1 MDWERSKCK
10 AAERLL
16 VTRMKGW
23 MLGNKT
29 RGGEFGEDIQTE
41 DFSNEEEDMD
51 KEKKLSGN
59 GYEVIAVDTVT
70 TTNPVIERGNWGRQL
85 DYILSCVGYAVGLGN
100 IWRFPYLCYRHG
112 GGVFLIPYIIMLFL
126 AGMPLF
132 FLETAFGQYA
142 SQGPVTIWRACPLFA
157 GIGWAMV
164 IISAMVVIYYN
175 IIMAWTAFFIFKS
188 FTLELPWQHCNNT
201 WNTDDCGYASPPNG
215 TMFNGTWLNQTMA
228 EMMNI
233 SVPKAVTPAE
243 EYWNK
248 IVLDKSDGIEN
259 LGPVR
264 WQMALCLLLSW
275 VVVFLCICRGVK
287 SSGKVVYFTA
297 TFPYIILIC
306 LLIRALTL
314 EGASE
319 GIGYYMNADW
329 KQLKK
334 SKVWNDA
341 ASQIFYSLGPA
352 WGGILTFSSYNKFNH
367 NCFRDAIMV
376 PIINC
381 STSIFAGFVVFATL
395 GFMSAKTG
403 MDIEHVA
410 VQGPGLVFVT
420 YPEAIAQM
428 PAAPLW
434 SFLFFFMLFLVGLDT
449 QFGMTETVISGF
461 IDQFPE
467 HLRKW
472 KTLFA
477 LGVCCLFFLLGLPLV
492 TRGGI
497 YVFELIN
504 WYSAWISLMI
514 VGMTECFAIAY
525 FYGFRRFISDI
536 KKMLGYETVVWWWYC
551 ICWLFVTPAV
561 ILFIIGF
568 GIYQYVPV
576 YYGDSYYP
584 PWSEA
589 LGWVMALIAPL
600 MIPIFMVVNFLRSEG
615 NTILEKLRNV
625 IRPTKEWDLAHDHS
639 PENSQVDVP
648 MTQCKMATSMNG
660 NKPGQAV

>member
-1 MDWERSKCK
+1 M
-10 AAERLL
+10 
-16 VTRMKGW
+16 
-23 MLGNKT
+23 
-29 RGGEFGEDIQTE
+29 
-41 DFSNEEEDMD
+41 
-51 KEKKLSGN
+51 EKKPNGN
-59 GYEVIAVDTVT
+59 GYEVIAADTAT
-70 TTNPVIERGNWGRQL
+70 TTQVAERGNWGRQM

-112 GGVFLIPYIIMLFL
+112 GGVFLIPYIMMLFL

-188 FTLELPWQHCNNT
+188 FTLELPWSNCDNA
-201 WNTDDCGYASPPNG
+201 WNSDNCGYAVPPNG
-215 TMFNGTWLNQTMA
+215 TMLNGTWLNQTMV
-228 EMMNI
+228 EMMNM
-233 SVPKAVTPAE
+233 SMPNRSVTPAE
-243 EYWNK
+243 DYWNK
-248 IVLDKSDGIEN
+248 IVLDKSEGIDD

-297 TFPYIILIC
+297 TFPYVILVC

-319 GIGYYMNADW
+319 GIWYYMNADW
-329 KQLKK
+329 KLLKN

-352 WGGILTFSSYNKFNH
+352 WGGVLTFSSYNKFNH

-381 STSIFAGFVVFATL
+381 GTSIFAGFVVFATL
-395 GFMSAKTG
+395 GFMSVKTG
-403 MDIEHVA
+403 MDIKDVA

-428 PAAPLW
+428 PLAPLW

-461 IDQFPE
+461 IDQFPD
-467 HLRKW
+467 HLRKR

-477 LGVCCLFFLLGLPLV
+477 LGICCLFFLLGLPLV

-514 VGMTECFAIAY
+514 VGMTECIAIAY
-525 FYGFRRFISDI
+525 FYGFRRFIGDI
-536 KKMLGYETVVWWWYC
+536 KKMLGYETVFWWWYC
-551 ICWLFVTPAV
+551 ICWLFVTPAI

-568 GIYQYVPV
+568 GIYEYQPV
-576 YYGDSYYP
+576 YYGTYNYP

-589 LGWVMALIAPL
+589 LGWVMAFIAPT
-600 MIPIFMVVNFLRSEG
+600 MIPVFMVVNFLKSEG
-615 NTILEKLRNV
+615 SNIIEKFSNV
-625 IRPTKEWDLAHDHS
+625 IKPTKEWDLAHGTS
-639 PENSQVDVP
+639 PETNPAQMP
-648 MTQCKMATSMNG
+648 LTQYKMATTMNG
-660 NKPGQAV
+660 TKPGQAV